1 MLCHTPYSVN
11 NLTYQGYYFRVKFRR
26 QFAPG
31 PLTKC
36 VRIYLEYGHHSDR
49 GICKLGSWDSQL
61 MWPPVALLN
70 SILKGKRLQLVL
82 MIEIQSL
89 YNLPNTYEM
98 FFSNHFYQSC
108 AQHSC

>member
-1 MLCHTPYSVN
+1 MLCHTLYSVN
-11 NLTYQGYYFRVKFRR
+11 DLTYQGYYFRVKFRR